1 MLNKGGHTVK
11 AGTYWNLANV
21 NKVQMEEI
29 GVLPGDRSTRYIKAP
44 VAVMLMA
51 APVIGL
57 LFAVFLPFIGIAMT
71 LSLIGKKLANTV
83 TEAAAGSMSFG
94 WRPIEAYLAALSAP
108 PAERLETRL
117 SGWYAGV
124 ERYAVQLHELEQD
137 EYLAMKRK
145 EARQP

>member
-1 MLNKGGHTVK
+1 MNMLNKGGHTVK
-11 AGTYWNLANV
+11 AGTYWNMANG
-21 NKVQMEEI
+21 NRVQMEQE
-29 GVLPGDRSTRYIKAP
+29 GALPGSGTTRYIKVP

-94 WRPIEAYLAALSAP
+94 WRPIEAYLA
-108 PAERLETRL
+108 
-117 SGWYAGV
+117 GK
-124 ERYAVQLHELEQD
+124 
-137 EYLAMKRK
+137 KRK
-145 EARQP
+145 NEARAKKDKKDAGK

>member
-1 MLNKGGHTVK
+1 MNMLNKGGHTVK
-11 AGTYWNLANV
+11 AGTYWNLSNG
-21 NKVQMEEI
+21 NRVQMEQE
-29 GVLPGDRSTRYIKAP
+29 GALPGSGTTRYIKAP

-94 WRPIEAYLAALSAP
+94 WRPIEAYLA
-108 PAERLETRL
+108 
-117 SGWYAGV
+117 GK
-124 ERYAVQLHELEQD
+124 
-137 EYLAMKRK
+137 KRK
-145 EARQP
+145 NEARAKKADKGAKS